1 MPVCVECGLQLGH
14 LYTAYSPSNLCLT
27 KCPRCSHF
35 ADPYIEHDMVLVFI
49 DMLLHK
55 PAVYRHLIF
64 NRFRL
69 CWADHQGSD
78 AAINGNSVNTTSAA
92 NGDDGETIRV
102 SGDDGFMRPDGWR
115 FYRLVFLLLLFE
127 VYIKWSCSS
136 ALASPEPSN
145 TSLLAFANRYL
156 LMLAI
161 GFGEFVLFWGTLH
174 VCIRLTLCYTRRSVE
189 GANLQLLPFALV
201 VSSFAKALHI
211 LMVIWNFSA
220 SASSG
225 ATDGSLD
232 YAHLINV
239 AVVTSNAEALRVL
252 CGVSYG
258 TAYAWLAVA
267 ASVKYSVQKVVEG
280 RIDPT
285 LPSNLF

>member
-1 MPVCVECGLQLGH
+1 MPVCVECGLRLDH

-35 ADPYIEHDMVLVFI
+35 ADHYIEHDMVLVFI

-78 AAINGNSVNTTSAA
+78 ATASGSSASA
-92 NGDDGETIRV
+92 MDGGGAEIIRV

-127 VYIKWSCSS
+127 VYIKWSRSS
-136 ALASPEPSN
+136 AMPSSASPN
-145 TSLLAFANRYL
+145 AGAMAFANRYL
-156 LMLAI
+156 LMLGI

-174 VCIRLTLCYTRRSVE
+174 VCIRLTLCCTRRRGE
-189 GANLQLLPFALV
+189 AANLQLLPFALV

-211 LMVIWNFSA
+211 LMVIWSFSA
-220 SASSG
+220 SLPSG

-252 CGVSYG
+252 CGTSYG
-258 TAYAWLAVA
+258 MAYTWLAVA
-267 ASVKYSVQKVVEG
+267 ALAKYSVQRVVEG